1 MNRSELI
8 DLVNKIKKCEGTE
21 EEIDNMIELLEEN
34 VVYPDISDLIFYDEK
49 SS

>member
-21 EEIDNMIELLEEN
+21 EERTGQT
-34 VVYPDISDLIFYDEK
+34 SGR
-49 SS
+49 

>member
-34 VVYPDISDLIFYDEK
+34 VPPFAFMLIL
-49 SS
+49 